1 MIHAQN
7 GKSTAGSFVRA
18 SWFVF
23 LMVFGSML
31 FASAQ
36 ASAETRTLKL
46 YFIHTKERAEITFK
60 KNGRYQ
66 QDGLNKLNRFLRD
79 WRRNEPTN
87 MDPRLFDLVW
97 QVYQSVGGSDY
108 IHVVSAYRSPA
119 TNSMLRSRSRGVAQK
134 SQHMLGKAMDWYLPG
149 VKLSTLRVTA
159 LKFQAG
165 GVGYYPTS
173 GSPFVH
179 TDVGNVRMWPRMSR
193 RELLAVFPDG
203 KTMHIPADGKPLPGY
218 EQAVAAYESRKR
230 SGGSVQVASNSS
242 SSGRRG
248 KTLFGMLFG
257 GGGADDEED
266 SSEGSVAVASAPTP
280 SRSVARVARPA
291 ASDDDEGGGATSLP
305 GVAVG
310 QSAPAAAPA
319 AAAAPALPTRNA
331 PAPLTAP
338 RPETP
343 VEASPEDNAALAF
356 AVPVPLRR
364 PDYAPTPEAG
374 APATLNAL
382 AEDQSTVVAA
392 LPTPRPT
399 DSAGAIRDMIAAN
412 VNTPANEP
420 APAQPEMV
428 NALVPVP
435 FDKPQSG
442 PKRTDMMVAS
452 VVPNPRP
459 AMPPAQVQVA
469 AASEHDVIPVPNEDL
484 ETIIKQSDAAHA
496 KAPAVAVAQPAQAI
510 PTVPA
515 TTGGRVVRNKPAPTQ
530 NTQLASAEP
539 QPSLRRTML
548 DAGGSADP
556 VAMLDSGVITTGK
569 TSKPRRQTAKN
580 QGAKAIQV
588 ASEVPDRALS
598 SQQVAE
604 TSPNVEPAVLRNEA
618 MRTAPTTVYTAGFQQ
633 ALPVADTNK
642 FTGKA
647 VTFLSIAKFTATN

>member
-291 ASDDDEGGGATSLP
+291 ASDDDEGG
-305 GVAVG
+305 
-310 QSAPAAAPA
+310 
-319 AAAAPALPTRNA
+319 
-331 PAPLTAP
+331 AP

-459 AMPPAQVQVA
+459 AMPPAQAQVA

-496 KAPAVAVAQPAQAI
+496 KAPAVAMAQPAQAM

>member
-1 MIHAQN
+1 MNHAQN
-7 GKSTAGSFVRA
+7 GKSTAVSFVRA

-97 QVYQSVGGSDY
+97 QVYQTVGGSDY

-119 TNSMLRSRSRGVAQK
+119 TNSMLRSRSRGVAK
-134 SQHMLGKAMDWYLPG
+134 TSQHMLGKAMDWYLPG

-242 SSGRRG
+242 RSGGRS

-266 SSEGSVAVASAPTP
+266 SGEAGVAVASAPTP
-280 SRSVARVARPA
+280 SRSVARAAPAA
-291 ASDDDEGGGATSLP
+291 ASDDDEGGSSLP
-305 GVAVG
+305 GVAG
-310 QSAPAAAPA
+310 AQPASAPI
-319 AAAAPALPTRNA
+319 APALPTRNA
-331 PAPLTAP
+331 PAPVEAP
-338 RPETP
+338 RPDAP
-343 VEASPEDNAALAF
+343 LVAGPEDNAALAF

-364 PDYAPTPEAG
+364 PDYAPTPEPA

-382 AEDQSTVVAA
+382 AEEPSTVVAA

-399 DSAGAIRDMIAAN
+399 DSASAIRDMIAAN

-435 FDKPQSG
+435 FDKPQTG
-442 PKRTDMMVAS
+442 PKHSDMMVAS

-459 AMPPAQVQVA
+459 AMPTAQVA
-469 AASEHDVIPVPNEDL
+469 AAPQGASAPEVAAATEHDVIPVPNDDL
-484 ETIIKQSDAAHA
+484 EAIIKQSDTASG
-496 KAPAVAVAQPAQAI
+496 KAPAVATAKAM
-510 PTVPA
+510 PTLPA

-530 NTQLASAEP
+530 NTQVASNEP

-556 VAMLDSGVITTGK
+556 VAMLDSGVITTSK
-569 TSKPRRQTAKN
+569 TSKPRRQAAQN

-588 ASEVPDRALS
+588 SSDVSDRALS
-598 SQQVAE
+598 NQQVAE

-618 MRTAPTTVYTAGFQQ
+618 MRAAPTTVYTAGFQQ
-633 ALPVADTNK
+633 ALPVSDANK

-647 VTFLSIAKFTATN
+647 VTFLSIAKFTSTN